1 MADLRPQK
9 MIFVTE
15 YLKNGNNATLAAIAA
30 GYSEKTAASQGSRL
44 LKSVDVQQFLNKTE
58 QNLNKDLR
66 MMFTENAVNAFEV
79 LLEIMNKP
87 DAMDKDRLVAARDL
101 LDRAG
106 YKPIDKSVVDVNNEV
121 VNHHEYHIEQSITTD
136 PETAELLKQLYK
148 RQTGAAK

>member
-1 MADLRPQK
+1 MTMELRPQK

-15 YLKNGNNATLAAIAA
+15 YLKNGNNATLAAVSA

-79 LLEIMNKP
+79 LMEIMNNSE
-87 DAMDKDRLVAARDL
+87 AQHKDRLVAARDL

-106 YKPIDKSVVDVNNEV
+106 YKPIEKIVADVKE
-121 VNHHEYHIEQSITTD
+121 EIITVSLPT
-136 PETAELLKQLYK
+136 ELD
-148 RQTGAAK
+148 